1 MVRAEIRSLRPSRRD
16 ASRLVAALLIS
27 LLLHL
32 GAWGGYEAGKKF
44 GWWKK
49 LPVPAWLKKP
59 EPKNS
64 VQLAA
69 NKEVEPPLVFVDVSH
84 VEPEPPKQAK
94 FYSDKNSRAANP
106 DPAIDSSQ
114 PKLDGSQKVVPK
126 TESVP
131 VLPKLQPAAT
141 PDEEPTPETKPP
153 EETAPHDEMSLGNL
167 KLRTTESK
175 PAEPKPNQTQPRP
188 RTLKQAQAQT
198 PTTPQL
204 PGEALKQ
211 DGGVKRQLQW
221 SSLDVKSTAFGSYD
235 RAIVEAVTQRW
246 YDLLDSRRFAQ
257 DRTGKVT
264 VHFKLLPDGSIIEV
278 SFLENTVGQLLGYV
292 CQEAIQEAAPFK
304 AWPSDM
310 RRMINANFREI
321 TFSFYYY

>member
-16 ASRLVAALLIS
+16 SSRLVAALLIS

-32 GAWGGYEAGKKF
+32 GAWGGYEMGKKL
-44 GWWKK
+44 GWWEK
-49 LPVPAWLKKP
+49 LHAPSWLKKST
-59 EPKNS
+59 PKNS
-64 VQLAA
+64 AQLATK
-69 NKEVEPPLVFVDVSH
+69 KEVEPPMVFVDVSYA
-84 VEPEPPKQAK
+84 EPEPPKQAK

-106 DPAIDSSQ
+106 DVAIDATR
-114 PKLDGSQKVVPK
+114 PKLDGSQKNVPK
-126 TESVP
+126 MEDVP
-131 VLPKLQPAAT
+131 VLPKLQPAA
-141 PDEEPTPETKPP
+141 PAEATPETKPP
-153 EETAPHDEMSLGNL
+153 EETSPHEAMSLGDL
-167 KLRTTESK
+167 KLRMPEPNPSEQKTS
-175 PAEPKPNQTQPRP
+175 PAPPRP

-198 PTTPQL
+198 QTSPQL
-204 PGEALKQ
+204 PGQALKQ

>member
-1 MVRAEIRSLRPSRRD
+1 MVRVEIRSLRPSRRD
-16 ASRLVAALLIS
+16 GRRLVVALLIS

-32 GAWGGYEAGKKF
+32 GAWGGYELGKKF
-44 GWWKK
+44 GWWQR
-49 LPVPAWLKKP
+49 LHATSWLKKP

-64 VQLAA
+64 AQLAA
-69 NKEVEPPLVFVDVSH
+69 NKEVEPPMVFVDVSH
-84 VEPEPPKQAK
+84 AEPEPPKQTK
-94 FYSDKNSRAANP
+94 YYSNKNSRAAN
-106 DPAIDSSQ
+106 AEAAKEAAQ
-114 PKLDGSQKVVPK
+114 PKFDGSQKMIPK
-126 TESVP
+126 TEDVP
-131 VLPKLQPAAT
+131 TLSKLQPAA
-141 PDEEPTPETKPP
+141 PPPAEPTPETKPL
-153 EETAPHDEMSLGNL
+153 EDTKPHDRTSLGDL
-167 KLRTTESK
+167 KLRMPEPNLAESK
-175 PAEPKPNQTQPRP
+175 PAPPPPRP
-188 RTLKQAQAQT
+188 RTLKQAQAQAS
-198 PTTPQL
+198 PQL
-204 PGEALKQ
+204 PGQKLQQ

-221 SSLDVKSTAFGSYD
+221 SSLDVKSTAFGEYD

-278 SFLENTVGQLLGYV
+278 SFFENTVGQLLGYV

>member
-1 MVRAEIRSLRPSRRD
+1 MVRAEIRSLRPSRREG
-16 ASRLVAALLIS
+16 SRLVVALLIS

-32 GAWGGYEAGKKF
+32 GAWGGYEAGKKL
-44 GWWKK
+44 GWWQK
-49 LPVPAWLKKP
+49 LHAPAWLKKP
-59 EPKNS
+59 APKNS

-69 NKEVEPPLVFVDVSH
+69 NKEVEPPLIFVDVSH
-84 VEPEPPKQAK
+84 EDPEPPKQAK
-94 FYSDKNSRAANP
+94 FYSNKNSRAANP
-106 DPAIDSSQ
+106 EAVKEAAQ
-114 PKLDGSQKVVPK
+114 PKFDGSQKIIPK
-126 TESVP
+126 TEDVP
-131 VLPKLQPAAT
+131 TLPKLQPAA
-141 PDEEPTPETKPP
+141 PPPAEPTPETKPP
-153 EETAPHDEMSLGNL
+153 EDTKPHDPMSLGDL
-167 KLRTTESK
+167 KLRMPEPNLAEAK
-175 PAEPKPNQTQPRP
+175 PASPPPRP

-198 PTTPQL
+198 SPSL
-204 PGEALKQ
+204 PGQKLQQ
-211 DGGVKRQLQW
+211 DGGVKRQVQW

-264 VHFKLLPDGSIIEV
+264 VHFKLLPDGTIIEV